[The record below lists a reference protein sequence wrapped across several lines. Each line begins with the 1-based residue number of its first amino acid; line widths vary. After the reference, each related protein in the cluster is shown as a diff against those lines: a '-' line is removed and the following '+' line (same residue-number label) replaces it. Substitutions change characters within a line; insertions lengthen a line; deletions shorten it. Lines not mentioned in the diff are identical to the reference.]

1 MACDG
6 GLLCVLCTVLL
17 CSAPQVA
24 GLSEPLEVPV
34 VGDLIMLLASVAQ
47 VRNRHYTVS
56 QWRR

>member
-1 MACDG
+1 MRALHCS
-6 GLLCVLCTVLL
+6 LL

-47 VRNRHYTVS
+47 VRNRHYAVS